1 MARVTVDE
9 VRSII
14 STKADDN
21 TIYQYIASAQALM
34 DLLIGQGLTAMQ
46 MKEIERWLTA
56 HLIASTRD
64 RQAREEG
71 AGGAYIKYTGLSYT
85 GLRGTTYGQQAI
97 VLDTSGTLATI
108 AGKSVKFKAIE
119 Q

>member
-14 STKADDN
+14 STTADDP
-21 TIYQYIASAQALM
+21 TIHQYIASTQALM
-34 DLLIGQGLTAMQ
+34 DLLIGKGLTAPQ

-71 AGGAYIKYTGLSYT
+71 AGGAYIKYTGLTYT

-97 VLDTSGTLATI
+97 VLDTSGTLAII